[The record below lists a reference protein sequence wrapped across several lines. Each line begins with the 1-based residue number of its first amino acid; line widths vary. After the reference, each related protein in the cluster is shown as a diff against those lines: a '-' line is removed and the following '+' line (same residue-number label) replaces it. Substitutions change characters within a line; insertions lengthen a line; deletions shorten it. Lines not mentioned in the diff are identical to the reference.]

1 MLSFHPLFFFSY
13 RFPGR
18 SNHYYLTAEAA
29 LTIDKVI
36 SQAPVMMHSGIEA
49 RTLSATAG

>member
-1 MLSFHPLFFFSY
+1 MDNLTGDGVVEN

-29 LTIDKVI
+29 LTIDKLM
-36 SQAPVMMHSGIEA
+36 SQAPVMMHSGVEGRPI
-49 RTLSATAG
+49 SASAG